1 MYLIWFNLQN
11 FDYPTVYHKFICCIN
26 QGIPVGYKFIFSY
39 EFLVTVRQ
47 PVFLNFNRHTNHLGI
62 LLNYKLWLN
71 RSIVTPKMLQSLET
85 LKWHRCSS
93 LPTTLISNSLD
104 CTEIQKVSHSAIQ
117 NMASRPAT
125 MVYCSTAEW
134 FLKSV
139 LIRKLYSTACY
150 TDLTNGFS
158 SLSLINITWR

>member
-93 LPTTLISNSLD
+93 LPTTLWIVIHWIVLKFKKSVTQLFKTWQAD
-104 CTEIQKVSHSAIQ
+104 QPQ
-117 NMASRPAT
+117 W
-125 MVYCSTAEW
+125 STA
-134 FLKSV
+134 V
-139 LIRKLYSTACY
+139 LQ
-150 TDLTNGFS
+150 NGS
-158 SLSLINITWR
+158 WSLS